1 MPLNVLVVDDS
12 SVMRAMII
20 KTMRMSGLDLGDV
33 YQAGNGQEG
42 LDAARGNWVDL
53 IVADI
58 NMPVMNGEE
67 MIDHIKNDPG
77 LSDLPTIVISTEGSV
92 TRIER
97 LERKGVKFIHKPFT
111 PEIIRDVIQSLT
123 GIGDRDAAASPMG
136 TGDDDDPQSF

>member
-33 YQAGNGQEG
+33 HQAANGQEG
-42 LDAARGNWVDL
+42 LDTARENWVDL
-53 IVADI
+53 VVADI

-67 MIDHIKNDPG
+67 MIDQMRADPE
-77 LSDLPTIVISTEGSV
+77 LSQTPTIVISTEGST
-92 TRIER
+92 TRIDR

-111 PEIIRDVIQSLT
+111 PEIIRDAIRSLT
-123 GIGDRDAAASPMG
+123 GIDGEAGSSVLE